1 MGLTRLL
8 VGWDLGLFSVSD
20 GASSL
25 MLAPP
30 QCTVVWAVRCEKVGV
45 HKLASCVDL
54 YGVLFIV

>member
-45 HKLASCVDL
+45 RKLACCVDL
-54 YGVLFIV
+54 YGV